1 MRRVIVGVT
10 LTLLGLTGLAWAD
23 EPFQPQVTVP
33 ELGQQCAA
41 TIGRFHVELQA
52 AAILTTKYQAEITR
66 LKAEIEK
73 AKTKA
78 LKEDLEK

>member
-1 MRRVIVGVT
+1 MRRMIAGLT

-52 AAILTTKYQAEITR
+52 AAILTTKYQAEIAR

-73 AKTKA
+73 AKA
-78 LKEDLEK
+78 MPAKEPESK